1 MLLWWVSFRLDL
13 PVNRV
18 DLLSLL
24 VACCGVVFVCIEWF
38 VWCFD
43 LVVACC
49 VGFGFV
55 MRV

>member
-24 VACCGVVFVCIEWF
+24 VAGCGVVFVCIEWF